1 MKVTSKINTTNLKI
15 INSFTQKAFKKSVDA
30 LKTDVQDAQIM
41 PFGVK
46 GISSKNP
53 NYEPGNLQNRSM
65 WVDDKQNKRGVIMLR
80 VDAPYARRLY
90 FHPEYN
96 FQVINNPNAQ
106 AFWFEPWISG
116 NKKKF
121 LQIAFARF
129 LKEEF
134 KKHATKGN

>member
-41 PFGVK
+41 PFDTGTMQNESMFVNDNQLSR
-46 GISSKNP
+46 GIVTLN
-53 NYEPGNLQNRSM
+53 
-65 WVDDKQNKRGVIMLR
+65 VDT
-80 VDAPYARRLY
+80 PYARKMY

-106 AFWFEPWISG
+106 AHWFEPWISG

>member
-1 MKVTSKINTTNLKI
+1 MKVTSKINATSLKI
-15 INSFTQKAFKKSVDA
+15 INALTQKAFIKSADA
-30 LKTDVQDAQIM
+30 LKTDIQDAQIM
-41 PFGVK
+41 PFDT
-46 GISSKNP
+46 
-53 NYEPGNLQNRSM
+53 GNMQNRSM
-65 WVDDKQNKRGVIMLR
+65 FVDDKNIKRGVLTLN

-129 LKEEF
+129 LKEEL